1 MATSTA
7 CLRQVDVEVPAG
19 EVEREFTRVA
29 QGIQKRARIPGFR
42 PGKAPLSLVKQ
53 HFAERI
59 REEALEAL
67 VPAHLRA
74 AFEREQLEPV
84 STPTLKGLDYQP
96 GAALKFQASFE
107 VMPAFELGEYG
118 SIRVPMPPLEVSD
131 EEIEAGLLRLRE
143 RHSTTQDSDAP
154 EVAEGLVALVEAR
167 NLSQENATPQEV
179 AIEVGSDNTLPEFN
193 AALKGMKPGEERE
206 LEVNYPADF
215 PEPAVAGKTVRYH
228 LKLNRIQQ
236 KTLPGL
242 EDAAITETLGTTTA
256 AEARQWMAER
266 LRAEHLH
273 EARHTVE
280 EKAIAELMQQA
291 QFEVPRA
298 LVDQRIEDKIERN
311 LRGLAQQGVNLRKLE
326 VDWSKLRDRHQP
338 DAEREVRAG
347 LLLDKLAEREH
358 LAATEADVEEE
369 IRRAAVELRQSPD
382 VVRARLKDNGAR
394 ERIEARIRQ
403 EKAMNWLLDSAT
415 EGGFSRAAAVKE
427 QNNS

>member
-29 QGIQKRARIPGFR
+29 QGIQKKARIPGFR

-96 GAALKFQASFE
+96 GTALKFQASFE
-107 VMPAFELGEYG
+107 VMPTFELGDYA

-131 EEIEAGLLRLRE
+131 DEIEAGLLRLRE

-154 EVAEGLVALVEAR
+154 EVTDGLVALVEAQ
-167 NLSQENATPQEV
+167 NLTQENGTPQEV
-179 AIEVGSDNTLPEFN
+179 AIEVGADHTLPEFN

-206 LEVNYPADF
+206 LEVNYPAEF
-215 PEPAVAGKTVRYH
+215 PEPAVAGKAVRYH

-256 AEARQWMAER
+256 AEARAWMADR
-266 LRAEHLH
+266 LRAERRH
-273 EARHTVE
+273 EARHAVE
-280 EKAIAELMQQA
+280 EKAIEQLLQPVTV
-291 QFEVPRA
+291 EVPRA

-326 VDWSKLRDRHQP
+326 VDWSKLRERHQA

-347 LLLDKLAEREH
+347 LVLDKLAASEKLEVS
-358 LAATEADVEEE
+358 EADVEEE
-369 IRRAAVELRQSPD
+369 IQRASVELRQSPD
-382 VVRARLKDNGAR
+382 VVRARLKDNGVL
-394 ERIEARIRQ
+394 ERIRARILQ

-415 EGGFSRAAAVKE
+415 EGAFSRAAAVKE
-427 QNNS
+427 QKNS